1 MLEIQKC
8 WKMLKVLKIL
18 DGKISR
24 NTRKCYLLRQIVCL
38 RVEESPLRSIVF
50 LMAKVLSS
58 HILDNVE
65 KEKVAD
71 ISFGKIV

>member
-1 MLEIQKC
+1 
-8 WKMLKVLKIL
+8 MLKVLKIL